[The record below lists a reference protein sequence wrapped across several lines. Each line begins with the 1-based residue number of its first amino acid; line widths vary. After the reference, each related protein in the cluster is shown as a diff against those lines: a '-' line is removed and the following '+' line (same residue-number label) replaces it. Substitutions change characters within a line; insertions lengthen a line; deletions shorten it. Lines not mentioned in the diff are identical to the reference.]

1 MRLSA
6 SYEAFQKGLPVETHL
21 QVRRRFPAVGAER
34 QLPGC
39 KGRVEKALKVD
50 PLNERLLE
58 MKHTILELVQA
69 QESRDRPALS
79 DVTPMFT
86 LDEGPRVLP
95 LASESEGVEGTL
107 RSYGAALIAG
117 DADAAASMWDKSS
130 ADLTCV
136 SADYGAIRKGYYEI
150 RDALRSAASNYS
162 YMTYALIGHSAD
174 DPNLAYA
181 FYEVRV
187 ARLWDAYANVPGCK
201 RVTLVLHKKGSTW
214 KIVHGHESSFTC

>member
-1 MRLSA
+1 MKLFKSDSPSRRI
-6 SYEAFQKGLPVETHL
+6 YKYVDDIQREL
-21 QVRRRFPAVGAER
+21 QNGNYRAARDA
-34 QLPGC
+34 
-39 KGRVEKALKVD
+39 VEKALKID

-58 MKHTILELVQA
+58 MKHTILELVRA

-86 LDEGPRVLP
+86 QDEGPSVLP
-95 LASESEGVEGTL
+95 LANESEGVKGIL

-117 DADAAASMWDKSS
+117 DADAAASMWDEAS
-130 ADLTCV
+130 ADLTYI
-136 SADYGAIRKGYYEI
+136 SADYGAIRKGYDEI
-150 RDALRSAASNYS
+150 RDALRAAATNYS
-162 YMTYALIGHSAD
+162 YLTYALVGHSAD

-187 ARLWDAYANVPGCK
+187 ARLFDAYANVPGCK
-201 RVTLVLHKKGSTW
+201 RVTLVLRKKGSTW